1 MALVVP
7 RRGIAYVAGVS
18 HHVPEIVAEVIRRTS
33 KDNPASAVLRD
44 LLKQRKDLK
53 PADATA
59 VAKTVF
65 IYYRWHAWL
74 QEEHGVQGR
83 IRLAERLDERF
94 RRDPASIPLSELRTR
109 AVPAWVAECLD
120 VNDEWLYALQR
131 EPNLWLRAKRGQA
144 APLAAKLTETET
156 TPLLPEALLYR
167 GKKDLFKTPEF
178 QAGEFEIQDLAS
190 QMVARLC
197 ASTPGETWWDCC
209 AGEGGKTMLLSDL
222 MQNKGLIWA
231 SDRAHWRLER
241 LKRRAARAGVF
252 NYRLA
257 AWDGGA
263 KPPTKAKFDGVL
275 IDAPCSCIGTW
286 QRDPYARWVTT
297 MNDVNEL
304 SAIQR
309 QMLAHVA
316 PSVKP
321 GGKLI
326 YAVCTMSRAET
337 TETVELFNA
346 SQPDFEPLL
355 FPDIQFNQRI
365 VSAASSVM
373 VWPSDL
379 DGNGMFIAG
388 WRRKKGDTRH

>member
-1 MALVVP
+1 M
-7 RRGIAYVAGVS
+7 
-18 HHVPEIVAEVIRRTS
+18 HEIVAEVIRRAG
-33 KDNPASAVLRD
+33 KAQPADAVLRD
-44 LLKQRKDLK
+44 MLKHMKDLA

-65 IYYRWHAWL
+65 IYYRWFAWL
-74 QEEHGVQGR
+74 QDERAVKAR
-83 IRLAERLDERF
+83 IRLALSLDERF
-94 RRDPASIPLSELRTR
+94 RLDPGSIPTAQLRAR

-120 VNDEWLYALQR
+120 VSDEWLGSLL
-131 EPNLWLRAKRGQA
+131 PDPKLWLRAKRGQA
-144 APLAAKLTETET
+144 AQLAAKLTGAEI

-167 GKKDLFKTPEF
+167 GKQDLFKTPEF
-178 QAGEFEIQDLAS
+178 QAGEFQIQDLAS
-190 QMVARLC
+190 QMVGRLC
-197 ASTPGETWWDCC
+197 APAPDETWWDAC
-209 AGEGGKTMLLSDL
+209 AGEGGKTLLLSDL

-231 SDRAHWRLER
+231 SDRAHWRLKL
-241 LKRRAARAGVF
+241 LKRRAARAGAF

-257 AWDGGA
+257 LWDGGA

-275 IDAPCSCIGTW
+275 VDAPCSCIGTW
-286 QRDPYARWVTT
+286 QRAPHARWVTT

-304 SAIQR
+304 SVIQR
-309 QMLAHVA
+309 HLLAHVA

-337 TETVELFNA
+337 TETMEMFTA

-355 FPDIQFNQRI
+355 FPDIQFNHRR
-365 VSAASSVM
+365 VCGAWSVM

-388 WRRKKGDTRH
+388 WQRKKL